1 MLKKSF
7 RRWIA
12 FVFAILMVFS
22 SAAVT
27 RAATDDQTLL
37 NTYGAKYGRVGT
49 AVSLYQ
55 LQNSS
60 TLNVIKQRYNSI
72 TLENEMKPDALLGY
86 SPNLISV
93 STAQSLGY
101 YIPSNYTEA
110 TVPRINFSTLDQVL
124 QICYNNGLGM
134 RAHTLIWHAQTPSWF
149 FRTNYSSNGSFV
161 SPQVMTARMEFYIKT
176 VMNHV
181 YLSPYGSVVYAWDV
195 VNEYLHSPSD
205 SGWVR
210 IFGNVSTNAQ
220 FVKDAFRFAHET
232 LNYFGLRNSV
242 KLFYNDYN
250 EYMIPNDIIALINFI
265 NSGTKYCD
273 GVGGQ
278 SHISTSFPSASY
290 YKSAYQAFMNAG
302 LEIHITEF
310 DAGAPSESAQAS
322 YVYDIMKAI
331 NELKKAGANITSITW
346 WGLSDDVSWRNDN
359 PLLFSSLYYPKA
371 SYYRTLDAYTDVFGS
386 GGGNGGATNLTDGWY
401 YIRNVH
407 SNKYLTVAG
416 NVGANAQNVE
426 IRSKNGADGQKWYL
440 TNLGNGYFTLR
451 SRLGNYALDVAYGEN
466 TNRANIQIYSYYGGT
481 AQQFKAVPSG
491 TSGQFG
497 ILTACSNDTK
507 AVDCYNWGTTD
518 GTNVIQWTYYTQANQ
533 LWVFEPTN

>member
-1 MLKKSF
+1 MKKF
-7 RRWIA
+7 MKKRCRHLLA
-12 FVFAILMVFS
+12 FLFTILMLIS
-22 SAAVT
+22 SASVGK
-27 RAATDDQTLL
+27 AASPDQTLL
-37 NTYGAKYGRVGT
+37 NTYATKYGRVGA
-49 AVSLYQ
+49 AVSLSQ

-60 TLNVIKQRYNSI
+60 TLNIIKQRYNSI

-110 TVPRINFSTLDQVL
+110 YVPRINFSTLDQVL

-134 RAHTLIWHAQTPSWF
+134 RAHTLVWHAQTPSWF
-149 FRTNYSSNGSFV
+149 FRTNYSSSGGFV
-161 SPQVMTARMEFYIKT
+161 SQQVMTARLEFYIKT

-210 IFGNVSTNAQ
+210 IFGNVSTRAQ
-220 FVKDAFRFAHET
+220 FVRDAFRFAHET
-232 LNYFGLRNSV
+232 LSYFGLRNTV

-302 LEIHITEF
+302 LEIQITEL

-346 WGLSDDVSWRNDN
+346 WGLSDDVSWRDDN
-359 PLLFSSLYYPKA
+359 PLLFSNLYTPKA
-371 SYYRTLDAYTDVFGS
+371 SYYRTIDAYNDVFGA
-386 GGGNGGATNLTDGWY
+386 GGPTTSLTDGWY

-407 SNKYLTVAG
+407 SGKYLTVA
-416 NVGANAQNVE
+416 NNTGANAQNVE
-426 IRSKNGADGQKWYL
+426 IRSMNGTDGQKWYL

-451 SRLGNYALDVAYGEN
+451 SRLGNYALDVVYGEN
-466 TNRANIQIYSYYGGT
+466 TDGANIQIYSYYGGT
-481 AQQFKAVPSG
+481 AQQFKAVPG
-491 TSGQFG
+491 NTSGQFG
-497 ILTACSNDTK
+497 IVTACSNDSK
-507 AVDCYNWGTTD
+507 GLDCYNWTTYD
-518 GTNVIQWTYYTQANQ
+518 GTNVCQWTYYAQANQ
-533 LWVFEPTN
+533 LWIFEPTN